1 MRHLHATLVLLVI
14 LLPACASVPAPAP
27 ASGPST
33 STSDAEVRAVTQRLF
48 EGMRSADSALVRS
61 TFATGVRFAS
71 IDASTTPS
79 TIKYETPDAWLA
91 AIATSGKRWDER
103 LHDVQVRVDADM
115 AQVWAPYVFYVD
127 DKLRHCGVDAIE
139 LLRVTG
145 GWKITQLSDTRRREG
160 CREVRR

>member
-1 MRHLHATLVLLVI
+1 MRVRHSAPFLLAFL
-14 LLPACASVPAPAP
+14 LLPSCAPIPAP
-27 ASGPST
+27 ASGPIA

-48 EGMRSADSALVRS
+48 EGMRTADSGMVRS

-71 IDASTTPS
+71 IDASITPS
-79 TIKYETPDAWLA
+79 TIKFETPDAWLA
-91 AIATSGKRWDER
+91 AIAASGKRWDER

-139 LLRVTG
+139 LLRIAG
-145 GWKITQLSDTRRREG
+145 GWKITQLSDTRRRDG
-160 CREVRR
+160 CRELPRR